1 MQLDSLPKES
11 IEINEIWKIF
21 DLMRLSEVPEV
32 YDNGCSKC
40 IDGGYI
46 IEDTTEGIF
55 VCSMCG
61 LIKKG
66 QIMDENNDCIN
77 YQNETNSVDK
87 IRHSPINPL
96 YPQSSFS
103 TIIVGNSKM
112 SKINRW
118 NSMPYKERA
127 LWETVEYIKRQ
138 CEPFNISTSVIN
150 IAVSLFQK
158 IDNMKKDNGKKEIHR
173 GNIRHGIIAACL
185 YYAFKAENLD
195 RTPIEVSEIMNI
207 DIIHLTKGC
216 KIFLDIIEHTGNYKS
231 EFEIN
236 IKPPIPND
244 FLFRFCNELQLD
256 FKCFRSI
263 ENVLNK
269 VIELDNL
276 SRNTPI
282 SIAAGILYFSL
293 FYWNYEITKKKV
305 AVVCKISD
313 VTISKIFKLL
323 VPFKNKIL

>member
-1 MQLDSLPKES
+1 MSVN
-11 IEINEIWKIF
+11 IEEIWKMM
-21 DLMRLSEVPEV
+21 DMMRESNPVKEVKK
-32 YDNGCSKC
+32 GCMDC
-40 IDGGYI
+40 VDGGHI
-46 IEDTTEGIF
+46 IEDTREGIF

-77 YQNETNSVDK
+77 YQSESSSVDK

-103 TIIVGNSKM
+103 TIIAGNSKM
-112 SKINRW
+112 SQMNRW
-118 NSMPYKERA
+118 NAMPYKERA
-127 LWETVEYIKRQ
+127 LWQTVEFIKRQ
-138 CEPFNISTSVIN
+138 CEPYDISTCIIN

-173 GNIRHGIIAACL
+173 GNIRYGIIAACL

-195 RTPIEVSEIMNI
+195 RTPLEVSKIMNI
-207 DIIHLTKGC
+207 DITHLTKGC
-216 KIFLDIIEHTGNYKS
+216 KIFLDIIEHTGNYKE
-231 EFEIN
+231 EFENN
-236 IKPPIPND
+236 IKPPVPND
-244 FLFRFCNELQLD
+244 FLYRFCNSLQLD
-256 FKCFRSI
+256 YACFR
-263 ENVLNK
+263 ETEKVLNK
-269 VIELDNL
+269 VIELDIL

-293 FYWNYEITKKKV
+293 FQWEYDITKKQI

-313 VTISKIFKLL
+313 VTISKIFKSLI
-323 VPFKNKIL
+323 PFKEKIMSKD